1 MKYTWYFFLLFRCWI
16 IDIFFH
22 QNQPSELPQRFDRWL
37 INDAAHSDHNTPCVH
52 NHQVDS
58 SSEIYKSTDT
68 HNTRTPAYSCT
79 ILHTSENQW
88 LNIHPDFSNALLI
101 KRYSLWRLCR
111 AATLA
116 LLISVFFT
124 PSAWRQGAEM
134 RSIISGRHR
143 LCCHANS
150 RQTDSFLI
158 CCCSIIG
165 FGKNAFHQ
173 TTDKVSLKDE
183 LLSHSDLR
191 SVCSNPM
198 EWWENIWV

>member
-1 MKYTWYFFLLFRCWI
+1 MLDYRHFFSIRTSLQSFLRDLTDGSSMMQLTLI
-16 IDIFFH
+16 ITHHVFTITR
-22 QNQPSELPQRFDRWL
+22 STAARRFTKAL
-37 INDAAHSDHNTPCVH
+37 
-52 NHQVDS
+52 
-58 SSEIYKSTDT
+58 T
-68 HNTRTPAYSCT
+68 HITHCTLWSGRRTPAYSCT

-183 LLSHSDLR
+183 LLSHSDLH
-191 SVCSNPM
+191 SVCINPM